1 LRTHLPC
8 RSYTSMWIFRICIL
22 ALGCSLTVVFFYVC
36 ILKIGS
42 TCICGLPSCASQLT
56 RVSVTNEV
64 SCHCMQAHIIEI
76 KFFSSFFR
84 FISPFALYAEQTE
97 TKNIDFRIDQQSVQ
111 LGPNLAGD
119 SFAAFSA

>member
-1 LRTHLPC
+1 
-8 RSYTSMWIFRICIL
+8 
-22 ALGCSLTVVFFYVC
+22 
-36 ILKIGS
+36 
-42 TCICGLPSCASQLT
+42 
-56 RVSVTNEV
+56 
-64 SCHCMQAHIIEI
+64 MQAHIIEI